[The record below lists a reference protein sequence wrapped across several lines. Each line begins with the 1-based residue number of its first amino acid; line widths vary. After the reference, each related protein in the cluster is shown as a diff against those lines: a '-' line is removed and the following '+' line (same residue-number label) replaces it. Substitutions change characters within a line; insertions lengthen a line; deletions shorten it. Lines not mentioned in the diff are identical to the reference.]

1 MGSQRNDS
9 EYLGSSSHQPTGVL
23 GKQDHAGNSEFEK
36 HDLET
41 GTVGNPLDSNMQPM
55 DEYSPAESYSIFFQD
70 AFNVINS
77 EMEKFYSN
85 LEKIEEKEATVL
97 VEIVSKTEEMKNLS
111 RILRAKRD
119 SALQAIGQL
128 TTKRNG
134 QN

>member
-1 MGSQRNDS
+1 MR
-9 EYLGSSSHQPTGVL
+9 YLFLCS
-23 GKQDHAGNSEFEK
+23 NYR
-36 HDLET
+36 
-41 GTVGNPLDSNMQPM
+41 GNPLDSNMQPM
-55 DEYSPAESYSIFFQD
+55 DEYSPAESYSIFFQGRNVIYYITTSRIPNCFVHFLID